1 MKRHPTTA
9 VVLSCG
15 DCGLFRVADDYASA
29 RARGK
34 AHAALTGHGRL
45 HYSLVDAPDRIKVAQ
60 AFEALSQKLVTGYAE
75 DGLTAESPDLA
86 ADPLLT
92 HHIDSHDRSLVSSS
106 PT

>member
-15 DCGLFRVADDYASA
+15 ECGLFRVADDYASA

-34 AHAALTGHGRL
+34 AHAALTDHGRL

-60 AFEALSQKLVTGYAE
+60 AFEALSQKLVTGYA
-75 DGLTAESPDLA
+75 DDSLTTERPGSPV
-86 ADPLLT
+86 DPA
-92 HHIDSHDRSLVSSS
+92 HIHPIDSHDCPIVTSS
-106 PT
+106 PI